1 MSGLCF
7 FADYLLATVKRETTV
22 AYMSGH
28 VGSRELQRAFGEV
41 LNGRAERPCERVLA
55 AHFWTSRSPDGEFA
69 RDRSNDSQGIRLHGE
84 LQPTAECGTSQ
95 RRHEVGLCEGR
106 HDELARCCCQ
116 TGLA

>member
-41 LNGRAERPCERVLA
+41 LNGRAQRPCERVLA
-55 AHFWTSRSPDGEFA
+55 AHFWTSRSPDGE
-69 RDRSNDSQGIRLHGE
+69 RSGC
-84 LQPTAECGTSQ
+84 AE
-95 RRHEVGLCEGR
+95 VV
-106 HDELARCCCQ
+106 ELAHFLKSPER
-116 TGLA
+116 